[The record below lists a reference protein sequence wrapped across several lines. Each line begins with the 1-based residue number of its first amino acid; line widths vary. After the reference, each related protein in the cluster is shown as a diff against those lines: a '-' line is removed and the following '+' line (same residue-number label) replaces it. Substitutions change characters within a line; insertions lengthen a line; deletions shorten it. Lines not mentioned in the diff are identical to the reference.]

1 MKNVKEKESKSQ
13 RNIFSIAYPEYQS
26 LNNLHEL
33 PQVLYS
39 NKQFNC
45 TDGEKEIKT
54 QNNQYSQDTSYNNGS
69 TLIDKSYGKLNQQY
83 DFQSKSLNPYSL
95 DLTHVQVEL
104 SVRIYIGIFDKE
116 FL

>member
-1 MKNVKEKESKSQ
+1 MN
-13 RNIFSIAYPEYQS
+13 S
-26 LNNLHEL
+26 LKCYIVTNTI
-33 PQVLYS
+33 
-39 NKQFNC
+39 NC

-104 SVRIYIGIFDKE
+104 SVESI
-116 FL
+116 